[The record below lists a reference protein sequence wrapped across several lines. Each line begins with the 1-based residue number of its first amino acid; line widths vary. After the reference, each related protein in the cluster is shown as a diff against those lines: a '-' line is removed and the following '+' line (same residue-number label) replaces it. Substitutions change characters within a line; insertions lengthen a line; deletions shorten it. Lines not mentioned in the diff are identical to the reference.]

1 MGWLLRNTWKHEQ
14 YGCGSIRN
22 LNIIYN
28 LMLMSSWGFGI
39 SGWGW
44 GVAELELV
52 PVWLVLVLE
61 AVLLVLNLV
70 GVLDGSSCWSVELV

>member
-1 MGWLLRNTWKHEQ
+1 
-14 YGCGSIRN
+14 
-22 LNIIYN
+22 
-28 LMLMSSWGFGI
+28 MLMSSWGFGI